1 MDYSSLN
8 TLSQTILNEIDLL
21 PGEFR
26 GKSEELGNLQQEL
39 NELKSNLAK
48 KENIFKKAK
57 IEIENIENNLIN
69 NYDELNEAK
78 SNQKIIL
85 FQIDEE
91 AFELFKTNLYQ
102 LDEIYYKKILAFLK
116 YENNYKEELN
126 FLLIKTDDLFS
137 LLKDSYNYFKSIENK
152 EKYQEMKNKILSN
165 KIGNNIKINFNQ
177 KNKINNKSAL
187 LKPFDIIFNF
197 IENTFKIIDITN
209 KIKEIKSGLNN
220 KKENQEKLYIEIQLL
235 KNNIANKQEQFN
247 NINIYIKKINNI
259 LVKYKNFFGTNK
271 NSMKFQNND
280 LINKDNNENNNNNM
294 NKKIAF
300 LKNNNNNI
308 LINNNKIINSNL
320 NNYENNSNNFY
331 HAVNN
336 CSTNNNKT
344 SKSNSSLDN
353 SSSNISPNNIKII
366 SINTNSIPGNNIK
379 NKNNQIPNTTKNPN
393 IVNRNRV
400 SLLKSNSNSNENKKI
415 KIGPL
420 PICPPSTSQKYKN
433 KITKTNSYEKEDTK
447 KILFSSVVPSSE
459 QNKSYHKLDDD
470 LFNDDIDGNN
480 VEKKLPRTNNKFY
493 SSLKLVGDNKM
504 KNINKLKIIIDNNK
518 NKNFEKITKE
528 EYDKEK
534 DKETIVDDY
543 NNNILVE
550 FKKNETNKNKKPI
563 NNLGI
568 YNNKN
573 KIIKINENNKFNSKK

>member
-39 NELKSNLAK
+39 NELKSNLGK
-48 KENIFKKAK
+48 KENIYKKAK

-85 FQIDEE
+85 FQVDEE

-271 NSMKFQNND
+271 NSMKIQNND
-280 LINKDNNENNNNNM
+280 LINKDNNENNNI

-459 QNKSYHKLDDD
+459 QNKSFHKLDDD

>member
-39 NELKSNLAK
+39 NELKSNLVK
-48 KENIFKKAK
+48 KENIYKKAK

-85 FQIDEE
+85 FQVDEE

-152 EKYQEMKNKILSN
+152 EKYQEMKNKTLSN

-271 NSMKFQNND
+271 NSMKIQNND

-459 QNKSYHKLDDD
+459 QNKSFHKLDDD

-550 FKKNETNKNKKPI
+550 FKKNENNKNKKSI

-573 KIIKINENNKFNSKK
+573 KIIKINENNKFNNKK

>member
-48 KENIFKKAK
+48 KENIYKKAK

-271 NSMKFQNND
+271 NSMKIQNND

-550 FKKNETNKNKKPI
+550 FKKNENNKNKKSI

-573 KIIKINENNKFNSKK
+573 KIIKINENNKFNNKK

>member
-39 NELKSNLAK
+39 NELKSNLVK

-85 FQIDEE
+85 FQVDEE

-102 LDEIYYKKILAFLK
+102 LDEIYYKKVLAFLK

-152 EKYQEMKNKILSN
+152 EKYQEIKNKILSN
-165 KIGNNIKINFNQ
+165 KIANNIKINFNQ

-247 NINIYIKKINNI
+247 NINIYIKKIKNI

-459 QNKSYHKLDDD
+459 QNKSFHKLDDD

-550 FKKNETNKNKKPI
+550 FKKNENNKNKKSI

-573 KIIKINENNKFNSKK
+573 KIIKINENNKFNNKK